1 MKNLVDKFCNF
12 ILKKMKNKMPDI
24 TEEQGEV
31 ILYGL
36 QLILGEIPKIILLFV
51 IGFLLGVG
59 WYVLFAFIVI
69 APYRGVSGG
78 FHLHTHIGCIITTNL
93 FYLGNVLI
101 SKYLYLDSLEKY
113 ILIGLAFI
121 FGILMISI
129 YAPADT
135 ENVPIISKEERKKK
149 KILSYILLTIMLIL
163 AIIIP
168 DRILSNILILG
179 SIIQTIT
186 ITRIAFKLTKNE
198 YGHEMYEQ
206 GKIELN

>member
-1 MKNLVDKFCNF
+1 MVEKFCNF
-12 ILKKMKNKMPDI
+12 ILNKMKNKMPEM

-36 QLILGEIPKIILLFV
+36 ELILGEIPKILLLFAL
-51 IGFLLGVG
+51 GFLLGVG
-59 WYVLFAFIVI
+59 WYVLFAYIAI
-69 APYRGVSGG
+69 APYRGMSGG

-101 SKYLYLDSLEKY
+101 SKYLVLDTMEKY

-135 ENVPIISKEERKKK
+135 ENVPIISKKERKKK
-149 KILSYILLTIMLIL
+149 KILSYIILTIMLIV
-163 AIIIP
+163 AIFIP
-168 DRILSNILILG
+168 NKILSNILIIG
-179 SIIQTIT
+179 SIIQTMT

-198 YGHEMYEQ
+198 YGHEMVEQ
-206 GKIELN
+206 GKIQLN

>member
-1 MKNLVDKFCNF
+1 MVEKFCNF
-12 ILKKMKNKMPDI
+12 ILQKMKNKMPEI

-36 QLILGEIPKIILLFV
+36 ELILGEIPKVLLLFV
-51 IGFLLGVG
+51 LGFLLGVG
-59 WYVLFAFIVI
+59 WYVLFAFITI
-69 APYRGVSGG
+69 APYREVSGG
-78 FHLHTHIGCIITTNL
+78 FHLHTHLGCIITTNL
-93 FYLGNVLI
+93 FYLGNVFI
-101 SKYLYLDSLEKY
+101 SKYLYLDSIEKY

-121 FGILMISI
+121 FGIIMISM

-135 ENVPIISKEERKKK
+135 ENVPIISKQERKKK
-149 KILSYILLTIMLIL
+149 KIISYILLSIMLIA
-163 AIIIP
+163 AILIP
-168 DRILSNILILG
+168 DRMLSNILIIG
-179 SIIQTIT
+179 SIIQTMT

>member
-1 MKNLVDKFCNF
+1 MVERFCNF
-12 ILKKMKNKMPDI
+12 ILKKMKNKMPEI
-24 TEEQGEV
+24 TDEQGEV

-36 QLILGEIPKIILLFV
+36 ELLLGEIPKILLLFL

-78 FHLHTHIGCIITTNL
+78 FHLHTHIGCIITTML
-93 FYLGNVLI
+93 FYIGNVFI
-101 SKYLYLDSLEKY
+101 SKYLFLDSIEKY

-121 FGILMISI
+121 FGILMISM

-135 ENVPIISKEERKKK
+135 ENVPIISKAERKKK
-149 KILSYILLTIMLIL
+149 KILSYILLSVMLIAAL
-163 AIIIP
+163 IIQ
-168 DRILSNILILG
+168 DRMLSNILIIG

>member
-1 MKNLVDKFCNF
+1 MVEKFCNF
-12 ILKKMKNKMPDI
+12 ILQKMKNKMPEI

-36 QLILGEIPKIILLFV
+36 ELILGEIPKVLLLFV
-51 IGFLLGVG
+51 LGFLLGVG
-59 WYVLFAFIVI
+59 WYVLFAFITI
-69 APYRGVSGG
+69 APYREVSGG
-78 FHLHTHIGCIITTNL
+78 FHLHTHLGCIITTNL
-93 FYLGNVLI
+93 FYLGNVFI
-101 SKYLYLDSLEKY
+101 SKYLYLDSIEKY

-121 FGILMISI
+121 FGIIMISI

-135 ENVPIISKEERKKK
+135 ENVPIISKQERKKK
-149 KILSYILLTIMLIL
+149 KILSYILLSIMLIA
-163 AIIIP
+163 AILIP
-168 DRILSNILILG
+168 DRMLSNILIIG
-179 SIIQTIT
+179 SIIQTMT

>member
-1 MKNLVDKFCNF
+1 MVEKFCNF
-12 ILKKMKNKMPDI
+12 ILSKMKNKMPEI
-24 TEEQGEV
+24 TDEQGEV

-36 QLILGEIPKIILLFV
+36 ELILGEIPKILLLFAL
-51 IGFLLGVG
+51 GFLLGVG
-59 WYVLFAFIVI
+59 WYVLFAYIAI
-69 APYRGVSGG
+69 APYRGMSGG

-101 SKYLYLDSLEKY
+101 SKYLVLDTIEKY

-135 ENVPIISKEERKKK
+135 ENVPIISKKERKKK
-149 KILSYILLTIMLIL
+149 KILSYIILTIMLTASIF
-163 AIIIP
+163 IP
-168 DRILSNILILG
+168 NRILSNILIIG
-179 SIIQTIT
+179 SIIQTMT

>member
-1 MKNLVDKFCNF
+1 MVDKFCNF

-59 WYVLFAFIVI
+59 WYVLFAFIAI

-135 ENVPIISKEERKKK
+135 ENVPILSKKDRRKKQ
-149 KILSYILLTIMLIL
+149 IISYITFSIGLIA
-163 AIIIP
+163 AIFIQNSVI
-168 DRILSNILILG
+168 SNILIFGNLL
-179 SIIQTIT
+179 QTLT
-186 ITRIAFKLTKNE
+186 ITRIAYRLTKNK
-198 YGHEMYEQ
+198 YGYEVYGDTSIQ
-206 GKIELN
+206 NI

>member
-1 MKNLVDKFCNF
+1 MVEKFCNF
-12 ILKKMKNKMPDI
+12 ILKKMKNKMPEI

-36 QLILGEIPKIILLFV
+36 ELIIGEIPKILLLFAL
-51 IGFLLGVG
+51 GFLLGVG
-59 WYVLFAFIVI
+59 WYVLFAYIAI
-69 APYRGVSGG
+69 APYRGMSGG
-78 FHLHTHIGCIITTNL
+78 FHLHTHLGCIITTNL
-93 FYLGNVLI
+93 IYLGNVLI
-101 SKYLYLDSLEKY
+101 SKYLVLDTIEKH

-135 ENVPIISKEERKKK
+135 ENVPIISKKERKKK
-149 KILSYILLTIMLIL
+149 KILSYIILTIMLTA
-163 AIIIP
+163 AIFIP
-168 DRILSNILILG
+168 NRILSNILIIG
-179 SIIQTIT
+179 SIIQTMT